1 MSPTSVLCRA
11 QEAMQRDRA
20 AGTKL
25 ANVRAIAEKAAD
37 AWAVEAALAEQ
48 REKRQDGRKAVASDL
63 TAEEQ
68 IVGDDEEIEYRET
81 PDRGFAH
88 A

>member
-1 MSPTSVLCRA
+1 MSPTSILCRA

-20 AGTKL
+20 AGTML

-37 AWAVEAALAEQ
+37 AWAVEALLAEQ
-48 REKRQDGRKAVASDL
+48 REQRQDNRKSFASDL
-63 TAEEQ
+63 TAEEM
-68 IVGDDEEIEYRET
+68 IVGDDEELTFSEN